1 MVMRGNGWRGADE
14 FDALVSGRGGHAAA
28 EHETHAELLDLVA
41 ALRAVP
47 PATARPEFVSS
58 LRSQLIAAAEREPA
72 RAEEALAVRLTP
84 RQRRGSR
91 ERRLAAVIGGFAV
104 VSATGSMAMASQDA
118 LPGDVLYPVKRAIE
132 NAQTNLQPDG
142 AAKADA
148 LISHAEAR
156 LGEFRS
162 LVARDASADAINKT
176 LQDFTDQSRQA
187 SEFAL
192 DDYAATGKADRI
204 AELRAFAGDSMDVL
218 GDLGP
223 VVPSDSRSILITATQ
238 TIRQIDAAAWEAC
251 PSCAE
256 GDIAQ
261 VPDFAT
267 LPLSAV
273 LSGDISASA
282 TQVLPPPAK
291 KKDEPAAT
299 TPPPATPAAPPG
311 QVPPPPPE
319 TTQPNP
325 PDAPKPTKTVGKTV
339 EEVTR
344 GLTGTLG
351 LDGQPQ
357 PSDGTTD
364 PGLVG
369 GLVEGL
375 AGLVGGLLGTTP

>member
-1 MVMRGNGWRGADE
+1 MRGNAWSRGAEE
-14 FDALVSGRGGHAAA
+14 FDALVSGAAGGTEA
-28 EHETHAELLDLVA
+28 HAELLELVA

-47 PATARPEFVSS
+47 PVSARPEFVSS
-58 LRSQLIAAAEREPA
+58 LRTQLVAAAEREPA
-72 RAEEALAVRLTP
+72 RAEQALAVRLTP

-156 LGEFRS
+156 LDELQS
-162 LVARDASADAINKT
+162 LVSRDRSAEEINAT
-176 LQDFTDQSRQA
+176 LQDFTDQARQA

-192 DDYAATGKADRI
+192 DDYAATGKSDRI
-204 AELRAFAGDSMDVL
+204 ADLRAFAGESMDAL
-218 GDLGP
+218 AGLGP
-223 VVPSDSRSILITATQ
+223 VVPSDSRSLLITATQ

-251 PSCAE
+251 PSCADGAVTE
-256 GDIAQ
+256 

-273 LSGDISASA
+273 LSGDLTASVTDA
-282 TQVLPPPAK
+282 APLPTKKTDKAQQPTANPDPTAPLVPPVLPPAELPTVA
-291 KKDEPAAT
+291 
-299 TPPPATPAAPPG
+299 
-311 QVPPPPPE
+311 
-319 TTQPNP
+319 NP
-325 PDAPKPTKTVGKTV
+325 TKNPKPLGETV
-339 EEVTR
+339 EEVTK

-351 LDGQPQ
+351 IDGNSQTT
-357 PSDGTTD
+357 DGTATD
-364 PGLVG
+364 PGLVP
-369 GLVEGL
+369 GLVDGL
-375 AGLVGGLLGTTP
+375 TGIVGGLLGGK

>member
-1 MVMRGNGWRGADE
+1 MRGNAWSRGAEE
-14 FDALVSGRGGHAAA
+14 FDALVSGRAGDSEA
-28 EHETHAELLDLVA
+28 HAELLELVA

-47 PATARPEFVSS
+47 PVAARPEFVSS
-58 LRSQLIAAAEREPA
+58 LRTQLVAAAEREPA
-72 RAEEALAVRLTP
+72 RAEQALAVRLTP

-156 LGEFRS
+156 LDELQS
-162 LVARDASADAINKT
+162 LVARDRSADEVNAT
-176 LQDFTDQSRQA
+176 LQDFTDQARQA

-192 DDYAATGKADRI
+192 DDYTATGKADRI
-204 AELRAFAGDSMDVL
+204 ADLRAFAGDSMDAL
-218 GDLGP
+218 AALGP
-223 VVPSDSRSILITATQ
+223 VVPSDSRSLLITATQ

-251 PSCAE
+251 PSCADGAVAE
-256 GDIAQ
+256 

-273 LSGDISASA
+273 LSGNVTASVTDAAPLPTKKDKAPKSTA
-282 TQVLPPPAK
+282 TPDATAPQVPPVLPPVELPS
-291 KKDEPAAT
+291 
-299 TPPPATPAAPPG
+299 
-311 QVPPPPPE
+311 V
-319 TTQPNP
+319 PNP
-325 PDAPKPTKTVGKTV
+325 TKSPKPLGETVDNVTK
-339 EEVTR
+339 

-351 LDGQPQ
+351 IDGGTQTT
-357 PSDGTTD
+357 DGTTTD
-364 PGLVG
+364 PGLVPN
-369 GLVEGL
+369 LVDGVTGIL
-375 AGLVGGLLGTTP
+375 GGLLGGK